1 MCVPSTYTV
10 INRAIKNGDPPC
22 WRNVENANLPDMGKY
37 RRNDPPGSFVAR
49 IRVGMR
55 EPSRP
60 ESPNFEETGPI
71 RVATRAPDP
80 SYPDRARIDSDVR
93 YLLRP
98 PSTPWITFD
107 KDPIAGEVFSSSRSS
122 VIDAPGLFPDAQA
135 AIAAATAREP
145 MPMDPIPPVEPSNV
159 VVATDIQPK
168 ESLHDITHDEPYVP
182 PVATPKQIMVAVGAM
197 IGVAA
202 TIVVAVFVLGSK
214 SDAKVATAATAQ
226 PASIP
231 TASEIAPPV
240 LDAPSAPAPPPPT
253 TAAPAKAENPGWAKL
268 TIKGAAKG
276 HRVYLDGKML
286 LGQGQRTFMI
296 RCGDHTIAVGN
307 KTDAK
312 DVDVP
317 CNGEY
322 VVSH

>member
-1 MCVPSTYTV
+1 MRLPS
-10 INRAIKNGDPPC
+10 A
-22 WRNVENANLPDMGKY
+22 PD
-37 RRNDPPGSFVAR
+37 
-49 IRVGMR
+49 
-55 EPSRP
+55 
-60 ESPNFEETGPI
+60 SPNFEETGPI
-71 RVATRAPDP
+71 RVATGARDP

-107 KDPIAGEVFSSSRSS
+107 KQHDEEVLTSSRSS
-122 VIDAPGLFPDAQA
+122 VVDTPGMFPDAA
-135 AIAAATAREP
+135 AEIAIANTDAL
-145 MPMDPIPPVEPSNV
+145 PPVEPSNV
-159 VVATDIQPK
+159 VVATDIHPPQ
-168 ESLHDITHDEPYVP
+168 ESLHDITRDEPHLP
-182 PVATPKQIMVAVGAM
+182 PVAAPRRIMIAVGASIGLAAM
-197 IGVAA
+197 ILAS
-202 TIVVAVFVLGSK
+202 VFVFGSK
-214 SDAKVATAATAQ
+214 NDGKAAA
-226 PASIP
+226 A
-231 TASEIAPPV
+231 AAAPPSHGQTTTPLEAPPPN
-240 LDAPSAPAPPPPT
+240 LDVPPPPT
-253 TAAPAKAENPGWAKL
+253 TATAAQAKTEKTGWARL

-322 VVSH
+322 VVSK